1 MTMKRLALTLG
12 VLASLS
18 ATAAT
23 TTIAEDVQI
32 AAGET
37 LEIAVASGDTAT
49 YSGVIS
55 GEGGIKK
62 TGAGTLVLSGANTF
76 SGGFNL
82 ANGKVQ
88 ADNAM
93 AFGTSVVTS
102 TAEKGSGGQIIFNVA
117 NGSFVNDFS
126 LEKGYAA
133 SGDYPLLYFKKNTV
147 LNGTVTLSG
156 ETNFGNLQ
164 SAKPT
169 VEFNGEVKGS
179 QGIIYN
185 IYGNTH
191 FKSAISV
198 NNLYPGQ
205 NDSASGNIHL
215 YSPDN
220 KIRGAIILRKGNI
233 VCHQE
238 NVLGGAPLSMRFSIS
253 GTSSTIVD
261 LGGFSQSVKYLTTN
275 GSYSW
280 PSLSATG
287 GKIKSAEPAT
297 LTITGMAA
305 NSTATSYYGVDGQ
318 VSVVLDVPTTSG
330 QRFDRRTSATTGSLE
345 VKSGT
350 FEMCGTATFKN
361 VPSVTVQED
370 GVFLVNSTA
379 EGALTA
385 LETLTVKG
393 KFSIDEATP
402 NPFGPNLNID
412 LGNNAEF
419 SMPEGMTLYVKSF
432 STNGVLLTRHMQ
444 INSGDIPQIKS
455 GTVIITSAT
464 SENTWFGGGSSDSI
478 SLPQNWE
485 NPDDIDLTGSMN
497 ATFVASDANGFAA
510 LVDKDVSFRHMVLS
524 SANGFEFTGEKRVS
538 VLTGL
543 VAAVQSEA
551 ASVYSFKSPL
561 QLGHQQYITE
571 GYFPLSVAQG
581 ATLRLEGGTESLVNI
596 KKTGAGV
603 LDISGSNV
611 WDGAFVVSD
620 GNVNISGTITTPD
633 GVDENTSVSRNG
645 AGVLTF
651 NMSTDR
657 GASASRTLSVSN
669 AVIEKPIWFAMGESS
684 STSYFNFPAGTTNIF
699 RGYFCNDDQANQRFR
714 LTGRDTVVALEGGG
728 YFPWNFQFT
737 GLGTTYIR
745 NKPIVN
751 SGGSNGFVVQ
761 GNENGTP
768 TAVFEVAGNSL
779 KNLGIRGEGGTID
792 MRVDN
797 VVNSSSTLTMSGA
810 QERTRQGSILLLNG
824 TSQTVGTLNASA
836 SVNAYSRI
844 EGNGAT
850 LSIVNNS
857 ASSASSCRFRFV
869 GDVSLDFD
877 SPGTMLLTN
886 AVSSS
891 CGKIGVKRGTV
902 TFAHDAAWTNASEVA
917 LSGTGCLAVNANDGA
932 RTRPAFGRKATL
944 SFADDGKLKLPD
956 GMMMRVKHL
965 FVDGVKMPSG
975 FYGYS
980 CSSDENIRKHFGES
994 TGVIHAASGN
1004 GLMVT
1009 VR

>member
-23 TTIAEDVQI
+23 TTIADDVQI

-82 ANGKVQ
+82 AAGKVR
-88 ADNAM
+88 ADHVT
-93 AFGTSVVTS
+93 AFGTAPVTN
-102 TAEKGSGGQIIFNVA
+102 TATAVGSQIIFNVA
-117 NGSFVNDFS
+117 DGVFENDFV
-126 LEKGYAA
+126 LKGSK
-133 SGDYPLLYFKKNTV
+133 SGGNTSNPSVLFNKNTV
-147 LNGTVTLSG
+147 VNGDITLSV
-156 ETNFGNLQ
+156 ETTVQNLK
-164 SAKPT
+164 SAAPK
-169 VEFNGEVKGS
+169 VEINGQIKG
-179 QGIIYN
+179 GKALIYN

-191 FKSAISV
+191 FKSKIAVSS
-198 NNLYPGQ
+198 LYSGQ
-205 NDSASGNIHL
+205 DDSANGRLHL
-215 YSPDN
+215 YSSEN
-220 KIRGAIILRKGNI
+220 TISTILLRKGN
-233 VCHQE
+233 VTCHSE
-238 NVLGGAPLSMRFSIS
+238 NVLGNASISMRFNLS
-253 GTSSTIVD
+253 GTDSTFVD
-261 LGGFSQSVKYLTTN
+261 LNGFDQRIKNITAY
-275 GSYSW
+275 GEYSR
-280 PSLSATG
+280 PGLSTAG
-287 GKIKSAEPAT
+287 AKIKSSEPAV

-305 NSTATSYYGVDGQ
+305 KSTYTSYYGIDGP

-330 QRFDRRTSATTGSLE
+330 QRFANRTSATTGSLE

-350 FEMCGTATFKN
+350 FEMYGTATFKN

-385 LETLTVKG
+385 LETLTLNG
-393 KFSIDEATP
+393 KFSIDAATP
-402 NPFGPNLNID
+402 NPFGSNLNID
-412 LGNNAEF
+412 LGDNAEF
-419 SMPEGMTLYVKSF
+419 NLPEGMTLYVKSF

-455 GTVIITSAT
+455 GTIIITSVT
-464 SENTWFGGGSSDSI
+464 SENTWVGGGSSDSI

-497 ATFVASDANGFAA
+497 ATFAASDANGFAA
-510 LVDKDVSFRHMVLS
+510 LVDKDAAFRHMVLS
-524 SANGFEFTGEKRVS
+524 SADGFEFTGEKRVS

-543 VAAVQSEA
+543 VASVQSEA
-551 ASVYSFKSPL
+551 TPVYSFKSPL
-561 QLGHQQYITE
+561 QLGSPQFITE
-571 GYFPLSVAQG
+571 GHFPLSVAAG
-581 ATLRLEGGTESLVNI
+581 ATLRLEGGTESPVNI
-596 KKTGAGV
+596 KKTGSGV

-611 WDGAFVVSD
+611 WNGAFIVAD
-620 GNVNISGTITTPD
+620 GNVKISGTITTPD

-645 AGVLTF
+645 AGVLSF

-669 AVIEKPIWFAMGESS
+669 AVIEKPIWFAMGESA

-714 LTGRDTVVALEGGG
+714 LIGRDTVVALEGGG

-745 NKPIVN
+745 NKPIIH

-779 KNLGIRGEGGTID
+779 KHLGTRGEGGTID

-797 VVNSSSTLTMSGA
+797 VVNSSCTLTMSGA

-824 TSQTVGTLNASA
+824 TSQTVGTLNANA

-857 ASSASSCRFRFV
+857 ASSSSYCRFKFV
-869 GDVSLDFD
+869 GDVSLTFD
-877 SPGTMLLTN
+877 SPGTLLLTN

-891 CGKIGVKRGTV
+891 SGSISVRRGTV
-902 TFAHDAAWTNASEVA
+902 TFAHDAAWTNASKVA
-917 LSGTGCLAVNANDGA
+917 VSGTGSIVINANNGF
-932 RTRPAFGRKATL
+932 RPRPAFGRRVTL
-944 SFADDGKLKLPD
+944 DFADEGKLKVPD
-956 GMMMRVKHL
+956 GATMRVKYL
-965 FVDGVKMPSG
+965 YIGGVRMPSG

-980 CSSDENIRKHFGES
+980 CSSDENIRKHFAES
-994 TGVIHAASGN
+994 TGVIHAASGD
-1004 GLMVT
+1004 GLTVT
-1009 VR
+1009 IR